1 MAYYVPHSQ
10 TTQAKAKI
18 EGFQSNQ
25 SPPSPTQTF
34 DPSSLFFNG
43 PMFPDA
49 FRNASANNQNAMD
62 LDALMSLMPQNGDRG
77 NAGKQG
83 ASNHQ
88 PGQQQQHNQHQQQ
101 QQHQHNQHSQQQRSG
116 SLNLSIPPSVFEM
129 SHFPGH
135 LSSFQ
140 QHNNNS
146 RDDTLESPQ
155 ASQSIFGD
163 TPTNSAHPGHL
174 HNPFAGLP
182 PSIPQYLQNGGGS
195 IKTDSPVIG
204 SPSDTSPFPTHASH
218 ARIHGHR
225 SPSIGPNSHSRSRS
239 RGGTSKPPP
248 ASRNGIK
255 ITGANT
261 KRQSISSTS
270 EEPQVYT
277 PISSSSAAS
286 GRPQS
291 IMIPSN
297 NSHAQ
302 HPSHEFNSHQLSSL
316 GPHPISPL
324 GMHSTQTAPAWFVP
338 SQQHNGQG
346 HVEPGSY
353 GIGANGGSDGAH
365 TTPSFA
371 QAFSSA
377 AAVASQQLQPRSL
390 SLGKSPKPGTSASA
404 SVLAGNLDVGSMA
417 AMDSASKQAAI
428 LHEKRKRRRESH
440 NAVERRRRD
449 NINEKIS
456 ELSTLLPDCLL
467 DPSGAT
473 AGGSGT
479 ANLSSTVESLLPP
492 SAGGTATTSA
502 ALSVGPEGDEKETPA
517 MKANKG
523 IILRKSVEYIRYLQQ
538 LVRIQANR
546 NRELEAQLAHYNPDA
561 MSSSS
566 PNGSSPS
573 NLLSAVGGMSVN
585 GNGSDPL
592 GMLHMINE
600 DDMNGLVLSNMS
612 NMSPEDT
619 TSLAMM
625 SGVSGSNS
633 VGGLPRIGEDADAD
647 HTKNRTSPRSA
658 NGGSEEEEERGR
670 VPFRGRRGYV
680 NGGEVTNVSVG
691 KGGVRDDSAELES
704 AVSDGESRERMDE

>member
-25 SPPSPTQTF
+25 NPPSPTQTF

-49 FRNASANNQNAMD
+49 FRNASAGNHSAMD
-62 LDALMSLMPQNGDRG
+62 FDTLMSLMPQNGDRG
-77 NAGKQG
+77 NINAGKH
-83 ASNHQ
+83 NQ
-88 PGQQQQHNQHQQQ
+88 PGQQQQQHNQHPQ
-101 QQHQHNQHSQQQRSG
+101 QQHQHGQHQQQRSG
-116 SLNLSIPPSVFEM
+116 SLNLAIPSSVYEM
-129 SHFPGH
+129 SHFPG

-140 QHNNNS
+140 HHQNP
-146 RDDTLESPQ
+146 RDDALDSPQ
-155 ASQSIFGD
+155 ANQGIFPD
-163 TPTNSAHPGHL
+163 ASANTTHPGQL
-174 HNPFAGLP
+174 QAHNPFAGLP
-182 PSIPQYLQNGGGS
+182 SSIPQYLHNGGGT
-195 IKTDSPVIG
+195 KQDSPAIG
-204 SPSDTSPFPTHASH
+204 SPSETSPFPTHASH

-255 ITGANT
+255 ITANN
-261 KRQSISSTS
+261 KRQSISSTP
-270 EEPQVYT
+270 EEPSIHS
-277 PISSSSAAS
+277 PITSSSAAS

-291 IMIPSN
+291 IVIPSN
-297 NSHAQ
+297 NVGNGHSH
-302 HPSHEFNSHQLSSL
+302 HLSHEFNPHQLSSL

-338 SQQHNGQG
+338 SQQHNSQG

-353 GIGANGGSDGAH
+353 GANGGPDGAH
-365 TTPSFA
+365 TTQSFA

-377 AAVASQQLQPRSL
+377 AAVATQQLQPRSL

-404 SVLAGNLDVGSMA
+404 SVLAGNLVGATDVGGMA
-417 AMDSASKQAAI
+417 AMDAASKQAAI

-456 ELSTLLPDCLL
+456 ELSTLLPECLL
-467 DPSGAT
+467 DPTGAT
-473 AGGSGT
+473 AGGSGS
-479 ANLSSTVESLLPP
+479 ANLSSTVESLLPA

-546 NRELEAQLAHYNPDA
+546 NRELEAQLAHYNPDG
-561 MSSSS
+561 MS
-566 PNGSSPS
+566 PNNADSPS
-573 NLLSAVGGMSVN
+573 NLLSGVNGMMMN

-592 GMLHMINE
+592 SMLHSLQGLGE
-600 DDMNGLVLSNMS
+600 DDNVSMMLSH
-612 NMSPEDT
+612 MSPDDT
-619 TSLAMM
+619 TLTSMGGM
-625 SGVSGSNS
+625 GGGSTP
-633 VGGLPRIGEDADAD
+633 GGLPRIGEDVDAD
-647 HTKNRTSPRSA
+647 ELKIKTSPRSMG
-658 NGGSEEEEERGR
+658 GGSEEEEERGR
-670 VPFRGRRGYV
+670 GAIRGRRGYGT
-680 NGGEVTNVSVG
+680 NGGATSVSVG
-691 KGGVRDDSAELES
+691 KAGVRDDSAEMDS
-704 AVSDGESRERMDE
+704 ALSDGESGERMMDE